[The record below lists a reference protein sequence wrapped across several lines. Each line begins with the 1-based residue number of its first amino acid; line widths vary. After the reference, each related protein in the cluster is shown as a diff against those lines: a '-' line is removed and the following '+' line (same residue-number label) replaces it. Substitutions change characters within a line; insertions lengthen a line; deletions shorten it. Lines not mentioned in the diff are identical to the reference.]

1 MPMRSWSQK
10 KQRTLHLTP
19 LPASVVEPALPPA
32 QMQPPRCS
40 PPQRSVTSTRF
51 PRVSCNASGP
61 VRSARNAGQAHSP
74 SRCSAASFSVQ
85 PNLANQFRSHPRG
98 VIFPVLAVA
107 GMIGTR
113 LFSFRRKELQAF
125 LALGLYL
132 LGMLTSAAFG
142 VIPNVL
148 PSNTTPNLG
157 LTIHNAATS
166 EQGQIVGLSWFIPG
180 MALATGYS
188 VFAYRHFAGKVQQ
201 GASPDGALGD
211 VG

>member
-1 MPMRSWSQK
+1 
-10 KQRTLHLTP
+10 
-19 LPASVVEPALPPA
+19 
-32 QMQPPRCS
+32 
-40 PPQRSVTSTRF
+40 
-51 PRVSCNASGP
+51 
-61 VRSARNAGQAHSP
+61 
-74 SRCSAASFSVQ
+74 
-85 PNLANQFRSHPRG
+85 
-98 VIFPVLAVA
+98 
-107 GMIGTR
+107 MIGTR